1 MGVIAGVARRVR
13 VGVTETQTRMAR
25 TSSTALR
32 PRPRPLHSAART
44 TTAPSGRP
52 SITSALRPCWREEPC
67 RRQDPKSV
75 LLQCL
80 PLPGPC
86 GRIPGTCFEG
96 PAGRGAGVT
105 GVRRLQGVLGQQAP
119 FPVSVNASGFWLVA
133 QAAQAHRGTHV
144 PTVPALQRAA
154 CHRPRLTLPL
164 CSASARASPSQL
176 C

>member
-1 MGVIAGVARRVR
+1 M
-13 VGVTETQTRMAR
+13 
-25 TSSTALR
+25 
-32 PRPRPLHSAART
+32 
-44 TTAPSGRP
+44 
-52 SITSALRPCWREEPC
+52 
-67 RRQDPKSV
+67 

-154 CHRPRLTLPL
+154 CHPAQADLASVLSERQGVPFTAVLR
-164 CSASARASPSQL
+164 SARTSALAVPL
-176 C
+176 MVT